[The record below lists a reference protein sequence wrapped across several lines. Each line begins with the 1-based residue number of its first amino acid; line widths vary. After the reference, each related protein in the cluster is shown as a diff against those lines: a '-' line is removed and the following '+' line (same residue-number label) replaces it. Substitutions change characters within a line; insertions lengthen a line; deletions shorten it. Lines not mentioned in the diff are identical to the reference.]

1 MDELRHLRL
10 FEELPVPQW
19 LPDETVYSLAA
30 RYHTL
35 AGLSRASIT
44 SKVLFGSSRGGFPH
58 ALPSG
63 LAHLADAFRTELG
76 TSRQILSQHTIAPQ
90 LLVARLPSFRESA
103 YEAMERGASGPLK
116 AKLGLMASG
125 FGGDL
130 PLKACRTCLEMDEK
144 NSGFGYWRVDHQ
156 LLGVWVCAQHNTLLE
171 QSKAMR
177 SGQARYDWL
186 IPIHKDLVTPLEP
199 DIKLSDSAVR
209 QLSKLGDVSRWLMQ
223 LGQGEGI
230 DLPRASGLMWKQ
242 LSETGL
248 ADSRRRLRQEKA
260 VERFCRDCEPLR
272 AVPELARLAATPSAA
287 YSQLLAV
294 LEGRAQGLHPLRFA
308 SVVAWLNEEVGE
320 FAARYDDLDLDREI
334 AEPELKA
341 APTKG
346 VSEAKRIEFLRL
358 FKTGTSITAS
368 ARKVG
373 IEVATGQAWAAA
385 AGIDPPKRAS
395 IVRDELRGMLISKLR
410 SGADKVEAARELNIS
425 ESSVN
430 RILRTEVGLHEAWKQ
445 ARQEATKGSL
455 RALWVRAL
463 GNLGHSVKVARAAEP
478 AAYAWLYRND
488 RAWLSAQNGAHER
501 KRSNNSSI
509 DWDQRDRELSTAV
522 LQAGE
527 GISEGQGRI
536 RLLDLLAR
544 VVSLKQKLASLEKLP
559 LTERALETVMA
570 RKRRSRGQLFE

>member
-1 MDELRHLRL
+1 MEELRRLQL
-10 FEELPVPQW
+10 FEELPELRW

-30 RYHTL
+30 RYHAL
-35 AGLSRASIT
+35 AGLNKAPNT
-44 SKVLFGSSRGGFPH
+44 SKVLFGSTRGGFPH

-90 LLVARLPSFRESA
+90 LLVARSPSLRESA
-103 YEAMERGASGPLK
+103 YEAIERGASGPLK

-130 PLKACRTCLEMDEK
+130 PLKACRTCLEMNEK
-144 NSGFGYWRVDHQ
+144 SSGFGYWRVDHQ
-156 LLGVWVCAQHNTLLE
+156 LLGVWVCVQHGRLLE

-186 IPIHKDLVTPLEP
+186 IPRQKDLATPFEP
-199 DIKLSDSAVR
+199 DIKLSDLAVH
-209 QLSKLGDVSRWLMQ
+209 QLSKLGDVSRWL
-223 LGQGEGI
+223 LKVGQGEGI
-230 DLPRASGLMWKQ
+230 DLPRVTGLMWKQ
-242 LSETGL
+242 LSEAGL

-260 VERFCRDCEPLR
+260 AERFCRDCEPLR
-272 AVPELARLAATPSAA
+272 GVPELARLATTPSAA
-287 YSQLLAV
+287 YSQLLTV
-294 LEGRAQGLHPLRFA
+294 LEGRAQGLHPLRLA
-308 SVVAWLNEEVGE
+308 SVVAWLYEEAGE

-334 AEPELKA
+334 ADPELKT
-341 APTKG
+341 APTRG

-358 FKTGTSITAS
+358 IKTGTSITAS

-373 IEVATGQAWAAA
+373 VEVATGQAWAAA
-385 AGIDPPKRAS
+385 GGIAPPKRAS
-395 IVRDELRGMLISKLR
+395 IVRDELRSMLVSKLR
-410 SGADKVEAARELNIS
+410 SGADKVEAAREFNIS

-430 RILRTEVGLHEAWKQ
+430 RILRTEVGLHEAWKL
-445 ARQEATKGSL
+445 ARQEATRGSL

-463 GNLGHSVKVARAAEP
+463 GKLGHSVKVARAAEP

-527 GISEGQGRI
+527 DIFRGQGRI
-536 RLLDLLAR
+536 RLLDLLVR
-544 VVSLKQKLASLEKLP
+544 VPSLKQRLASLEKLP

-570 RKRRSRGQLFE
+570 RKRRSRGKLFE